1 MAKPPAER
9 WGEAVKERRID
20 YTPIKRG
27 WGFKLAR
34 LTSTEA
40 KHLALASLLVLL
52 VGLSLAGWRSDARL
66 MVGTAVIFL
75 ASFMLHE
82 VAHRVAARRRGLWAE
97 FRLEPYGALLTA
109 ISVVS
114 PLKIIAPGAVFVVG
128 SARLDVVG
136 GVALA
141 GPLTNLILIG
151 VFWLARLLTPPNLP
165 LLHLALG
172 YGIYVNAIVAVFNL
186 LPFSALDGRKV
197 LMWSKR
203 VWITVFTLSFVVLL
217 ASVSGVLP

>member
-1 MAKPPAER
+1 
-9 WGEAVKERRID
+9 
-20 YTPIKRG
+20 
-27 WGFKLAR
+27 
-34 LTSTEA
+34 
-40 KHLALASLLVLL
+40 
-52 VGLSLAGWRSDARL
+52 

-82 VAHRVAARRRGLWAE
+82 VAHRVVARRRGLWAE

-136 GVALA
+136 RVALA

-165 LLHLALG
+165 LLDPVLG

-217 ASVSGVLP
+217 AAVSGVLP

>member
-1 MAKPPAER
+1 
-9 WGEAVKERRID
+9 
-20 YTPIKRG
+20 
-27 WGFKLAR
+27 
-34 LTSTEA
+34 
-40 KHLALASLLVLL
+40 
-52 VGLSLAGWRSDARL
+52 
-66 MVGTAVIFL
+66 
-75 ASFMLHE
+75 
-82 VAHRVAARRRGLWAE
+82 
-97 FRLEPYGALLTA
+97 
-109 ISVVS
+109 
-114 PLKIIAPGAVFVVG
+114 VFVVG

-136 GVALA
+136 RVALA

-165 LLHLALG
+165 LLDPVLG

-217 ASVSGVLP
+217 AAVSGVLP